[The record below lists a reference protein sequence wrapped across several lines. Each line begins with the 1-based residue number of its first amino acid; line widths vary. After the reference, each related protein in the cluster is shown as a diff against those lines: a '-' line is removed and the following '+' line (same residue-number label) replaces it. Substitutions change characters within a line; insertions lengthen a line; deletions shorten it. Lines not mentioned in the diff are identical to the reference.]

1 MGEIV
6 ERTPGNQV
14 AKAVINGKTLSGRD
28 IRESLGLH
36 SADFTWERKGQ
47 QIVIT
52 TKGYG
57 HGVGMS
63 QYGAH
68 YMAQSGKKVEAI
80 VKHYY
85 QGIKIESADRFL
97 NTYMAKK

>member
-1 MGEIV
+1 
-6 ERTPGNQV
+6 
-14 AKAVINGKTLSGRD
+14 
-28 IRESLGLH
+28 
-36 SADFTWERKGQ
+36 
-47 QIVIT
+47 
-52 TKGYG
+52 
-57 HGVGMS
+57 MS

-85 QGIKIESADRFL
+85 KGIQIESAERFL